1 MALESREILLIKFN
15 IYTDYIF
22 RKLIHVASPLI
33 INNDTLRLRYTYI
46 SQYRKFNEITHF
58 QSKFSNSRSPKISS
72 RLNIFE
78 TTLHLHPIPHSFQS
92 PAIQLSKK
100 GRKKQTKKKATP
112 RLLCKPFHGSKKQF
126 TLARF
131 SPKFHA
137 SDPVHRIVHQ
147 RPAGRWADV
156 ASAGWRPAKLN
167 LKGSMER
174 REGRK
179 RKRKRKERKRERKDL
194 PTFLPSSHVR
204 CGEVANHHLA
214 TFTTLDSPRLRSFGF
229 QAREDTRNSL
239 HRRVLLLF
247 SLVPW
252 LPDPTLLT
260 NAAFLET
267 DSTNPRHDARGC
279 PLTRNN
285 AAPFHHRR

>member
-1 MALESREILLIKFN
+1 MKLLTSN
-15 IYTDYIF
+15 
-22 RKLIHVASPLI
+22 P
-33 INNDTLRLRYTYI
+33 
-46 SQYRKFNEITHF
+46 
-58 QSKFSNSRSPKISS
+58 NSRSPKISNP
-72 RLNIFE
+72 LNIFK
-78 TTLHLHPIPHSFQS
+78 TTLHLHPIPHSLLNLLPTNFRR
-92 PAIQLSKK
+92 KEK
-100 GRKKQTKKKATP
+100 KKQTNKQKREEKKVTP

-167 LKGSMER
+167 LKGSMR
-174 REGRK
+174 RGE
-179 RKRKRKERKRERKDL
+179 KREREKERETRERERKNL

-229 QAREDTRNSL
+229 QAREDTRNSFL
-239 HRRVLLLF
+239 HRRVLLLLF
-247 SLVPW
+247 SL
-252 LPDPTLLT
+252 D
-260 NAAFLET
+260 
-267 DSTNPRHDARGC
+267 C
-279 PLTRNN
+279 PLIQRCLPTP
-285 AAPFHHRR
+285 PFSKPT